1 MKAEARIAPE
11 PKKASALDP
20 EIFERD
26 RPGADQEY
34 RISLPVFEGP
44 LDLLLHLIQKH
55 ELDILDIPIS
65 FITSKYLEYL
75 DLMENLSI
83 DIASEYLVM
92 AATLAHIKS
101 RMLLPEDPSGQ
112 DDDLDLDGLDPR
124 EELVR
129 RLLEYQKYKNA
140 AEELGDRNTLGRDIF
155 LRGLQP
161 EQAKDDGPPPLADM
175 GIFELLDAF
184 SKVLSR
190 TKLTTEHEIDFD
202 RMSITERIQQLGDI
216 LAEKPRCTFDELF
229 EGARTRFELIMTFL
243 ALLEMCKLRMTRI
256 YQADPLSEIHV
267 ELAATEPVGK
277 IAPTSDGSLGEPE
290 AE

>member
-1 MKAEARIAPE
+1 MRAAQKAVIEAT
-11 PKKASALDP
+11 
-20 EIFERD
+20 EIPSFEID
-26 RPGADQEY
+26 RPGAEKEY
-34 RISLPVFEGP
+34 RVSLPVFEGP

-75 DLMENLSI
+75 RLMKSLSI
-83 DIASEYLVM
+83 DVASEYLVM

-101 RMLLPEDPSGQ
+101 KMLLPAPPTGQ

-129 RLLEYQKYKNA
+129 RLLEYQKYKGAA
-140 AEELGDRNTLGRDIF
+140 AELNERGALGRDVF
-155 LRGLQP
+155 ARGMVA
-161 EQAKDDGPPPLADM
+161 EEAKDDGPAPLAET
-175 GIFELLDAF
+175 GIFDLLDAF

-190 TKLTTEHEIDFD
+190 TKLVTEHEISFD
-202 RMSITERIQQLGDI
+202 RMTLTERIQQLGDI
-216 LAEKPRCTFDELF
+216 LAEQPRCTFDQLF
-229 EGARTRFELIMTFL
+229 EGARTRFELILTFM

-267 ELAATEPVGK
+267 ELAATEPMGK
-277 IAPTSDGSLGEPE
+277 IAPTSDGSFGEPE
-290 AE
+290 TGE